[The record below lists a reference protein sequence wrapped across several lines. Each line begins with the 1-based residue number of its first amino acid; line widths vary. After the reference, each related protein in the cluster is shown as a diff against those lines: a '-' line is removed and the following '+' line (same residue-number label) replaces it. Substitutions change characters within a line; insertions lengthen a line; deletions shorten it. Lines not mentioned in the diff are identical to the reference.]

1 MVLSVRNW
9 DWLAFHLEAEVEVV
23 DVEWVVKGA
32 LVDEDQQQHY
42 EYAYY

>member
-9 DWLAFHLEAEVEVV
+9 DWLAFRLEAEVV

-32 LVDEDQQQHY
+32 LVDEDHC

>member
-9 DWLAFHLEAEVEVV
+9 DWLAFHLEPEVE

-32 LVDEDQQQHY
+32 LVDEDHY

>member
-32 LVDEDQQQHY
+32 LVDEDHC